1 MQAVSPA
8 PTGPAAFLSHR
19 ERGGDMQSMID
30 HTGFAG
36 WPCDALASTFGG
48 RLTADR
54 ALPDRGDVG

>member
-1 MQAVSPA
+1 
-8 PTGPAAFLSHR
+8 
-19 ERGGDMQSMID
+19 MQSMID